1 METKIDRKQLYDPYR
16 GEFVYDIVP
25 TKTIRRSRAIPAA
38 AGTHTLMATYSL
50 GPGTVGLLTYL
61 SIAQIPGARA
71 ACYGLYR
78 VQDGLGTMDAIV
90 LMGGTT
96 LQAGD
101 QGPFVQRGDRKSP
114 IHTCRG
120 TFGVSKSNAA
130 TLGTTVVSWEML
142 VVSGV
147 PGREGTVT
155 HV

>member
-61 SIAQIPGARA
+61 SIAQIPGDRA
-71 ACYGLYR
+71 GAYGLYR

-90 LMGGTT
+90 LYGGTNMT
-96 LQAGD
+96 VAGD
-101 QGPFVQRGDRKSP
+101 HAHRQRGDRMSP
-114 IHTCRG
+114 IHTCKG